1 MQYGER
7 CDYKMREKIQRFMW
21 GRYGS
26 DRLSQVLMVC
36 ALVLMVLSFPI
47 GNSFYLPALA
57 LMGYVYF
64 RMFSRNIAKRSAENQ
79 WYLAREMK
87 VRRWFQNRKRDFA
100 GRKEYKIF
108 KCPQCSQKLRI
119 PRGHGKVQIHCRS
132 CGHDFMGRS

>member
-1 MQYGER
+1 
-7 CDYKMREKIQRFMW
+7 MW

-47 GNSFYLPALA
+47 GSSFYLPALA
-57 LMGYVYF
+57 LMGYAYF

-108 KCPQCSQKLRI
+108 KCPHCGQRLRV
-119 PRGHGKVQIHCRS
+119 PRGKGRIAIRCRKCNHEFIRKS
-132 CGHDFMGRS
+132 